1 MEVSD
6 TGMET
11 IESDDCRGMFRK
23 DEDTNSVLA
32 AM

>member
-11 IESDDCRGMFRK
+11 IETNDCRELLGDDK
-23 DEDTNSVLA
+23 NTNGILVII
-32 AM
+32 